1 MTVKIN
7 NEFTVNDANW
17 QCIPIP
23 LNLAKVAGLSKP
35 TIVTDGVF
43 SGFSLPVF
51 NNDDEELFAFECIP
65 EDWNST
71 TNFQFTIDGWLD
83 TENTNKRFKTQL
95 ATEVSLAGSVLP
107 SNPVIT
113 EVETLVTGTIAAKT
127 FYQIVYSVDGNAAS
141 WLAGNPLSGRLR
153 RIAASQDE
161 IIGEFVVRGMF
172 LRYKLDKAG
181 SPS

>member
-1 MTVKIN
+1 MTVKVN
-7 NEFTVNDANW
+7 DVYTVNDANW
-17 QCIPIP
+17 RCIPIP
-23 LNLAKVAGLSKP
+23 LNLARVAGIAKP

-65 EDWNST
+65 EDWDGL
-71 TNFQFTIDGWLD
+71 TNFQFILDGWLD

-95 ATEVSLAGSVLP
+95 AAEVSLTGSILP
-107 SNPVIT
+107 SSPIIT
-113 EVETLVTGTIAAKT
+113 EEETLVTGTIAAKT
-127 FYQIVYSVDGNAAS
+127 FYKILYSVDGQSATWANGNA
-141 WLAGNPLSGRLR
+141 LSARVR

-161 IIGEFVVRGMF
+161 IAGEFVVRGLF
-172 LRYKLDKAG
+172 LRYKLNRAG